1 MNCDLQLLG
10 NQITTNHI
18 GVLLNVTKST
28 KYKTT
33 PPMFNMYV
41 TLQIK
46 IT

>member
-1 MNCDLQLLG
+1 MDCDLQLLG
-10 NQITTNHI
+10 NQITNDI

-33 PPMFNMYV
+33 PRMFNMYV

-46 IT
+46 IA

>member
-1 MNCDLQLLG
+1 MDCDLQPLG
-10 NQITTNHI
+10 NQITKHI

-46 IT
+46 IA

>member
-10 NQITTNHI
+10 NQITNHI